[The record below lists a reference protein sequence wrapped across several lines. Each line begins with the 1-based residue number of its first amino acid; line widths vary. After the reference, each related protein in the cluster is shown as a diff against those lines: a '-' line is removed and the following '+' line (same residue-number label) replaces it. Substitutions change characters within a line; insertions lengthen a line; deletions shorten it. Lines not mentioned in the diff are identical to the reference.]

1 MKRNLFAILFTVTI
15 FGIIIYGL
23 LNNIWVSLMILFI
36 ITILF
41 VSISYI
47 NNYDKKENLNII
59 KDEEKLYFYLT
70 DDLLFSINLASNK
83 SIEETLREVINLEI
97 IHMKDII
104 GKICFINF
112 EDNKLLDE
120 LNSVIVQKIK

>member
-83 SIEETLREVINLEI
+83 PIEETLREVINLEI